1 MTSGALVVRRGEV
14 GGRIVDVVVLGDRI
28 LRIGADLQAPA
39 GARVVDAR
47 RGALLPGLVDHHIHL
62 FATAAA
68 DHSVDVSGVDGLAKI
83 AREPGGGWLRAVGA
97 TTELSRADL
106 DARAPERPVRVQ
118 HRSGA
123 LWTLNSAAIAEL
135 DRAGSDPSDVDD
147 LSPRERRTG
156 QLWRADDRL
165 RKMLPPADPP
175 DVAALGRRLAARGV
189 TTVVD
194 ATPTMSEQSLALL
207 RDELP
212 QRVVALGTD
221 AGPAPR
227 KVVLGDHALPSLA
240 DLVEVFA
247 AMHKAGRGVALH
259 CVTRESLVLA
269 VVALKVVGALAGD
282 RVEHAAVCDD
292 AMAAD
297 LAGLGVVVVT
307 QPSLVYRRGDDYLS
321 DCDPAD
327 RPFLWRHRGL
337 LDAGVRVAMSS
348 DAPYGDPDPWRT
360 VWAASTRLTTA
371 GAVLGE
377 EESVAPIVALEAMQ
391 TDPLDPGGAPRRLA
405 AGEVADLCILD
416 RPLSAALEDPLSV
429 VVRCTVARG
438 EVALFE

>member
-14 GGRIVDVVVLGDRI
+14 GGRIVDVVIVGGQI
-28 LRIGADLQAPA
+28 LRIGADLEAPV

-47 RGALLPGLVDHHIHL
+47 GGAVLTGLVDHHIHL

-68 DHSVDVSGVDGLAKI
+68 DQSVDVSGGDGLARI
-83 AREPGGGWLRAVGA
+83 GRESGGGWLRVIGA
-97 TTELSRADL
+97 ATELSRSDL
-106 DARAPERPVRVQ
+106 DAHAPERPVRVQ

-135 DRAGSDPSDVDD
+135 DRAASDPSNVGG
-147 LSPRERRTG
+147 LSPLERRTG
-156 QLWRADDRL
+156 QLWRADERL
-165 RKMLPPADPP
+165 RAMVPTADPP

-207 RDELP
+207 RDQLP

-240 DLVEVFA
+240 DLVATFDAV
-247 AMHKAGRGVALH
+247 HRAGRGVALH

-269 VVALKVVGALAGD
+269 VVALKTAGALTGD

-292 AMAAD
+292 AMASD
-297 LAGLGVVVVT
+297 LAELGVVVVT
-307 QPSLVYRRGDDYLS
+307 QPSLVHRRGDDYLS
-321 DCDPAD
+321 DCDLAD
-327 RPFLWRHRGL
+327 RPLLWRHRGL
-337 LDAGVRVAMSS
+337 LDAGVRVALSS

-360 VWAASTRLTTA
+360 VWAAATRLTTG

-391 TDPLDPGGAPRRLA
+391 THPLDPGGAPRRLLE
-405 AGEVADLCILD
+405 GDVADLCVLD
-416 RPLSAALEDPLSV
+416 RPLAAAVEDPLSV
-429 VVRCTVARG
+429 VVRCTVAHG
-438 EVALFE
+438 EVAFME

>member
-14 GGRIVDVVVLGDRI
+14 DGRIVDVVIVGDRI
-28 LRIGADLQAPA
+28 LRIGADLETPA

-47 RGALLPGLVDHHIHL
+47 GGAVLTGLVDHHIHL

-68 DHSVDVSGVDGLAKI
+68 DQSVDVSGVDGLARI
-83 AREPGGGWLRAVGA
+83 GREPGGGWLRAIGA
-97 TTELSRADL
+97 TTELNRADL
-106 DARAPERPVRVQ
+106 DAHAQERPVRVQ

-135 DRAGSDPSDVDD
+135 DRAGPDPSDVGG

-165 RKMLPPADPP
+165 RAMLPTSAPP

-240 DLVEVFA
+240 DLVAVFDA
-247 AMHKAGRGVALH
+247 VHRAGRGVALH

-269 VVALKVVGALAGD
+269 VVALKTVGALAGD

-292 AMAAD
+292 ALAAD

-307 QPSLVYRRGDDYLS
+307 QPSLVYRRGDDYLL

-327 RPFLWRHRGL
+327 RPFLWRYRGL
-337 LDAGVRVAMSS
+337 LDAGVRVAPSS

-360 VWAASTRLTTA
+360 VWAASTRLTT
-371 GAVLGE
+371 GGSVLGE

-391 TDPLDPGGAPRRLA
+391 TDPLDPGGVPRRLA

-416 RPLSAALEDPLSV
+416 RPLAAALTDPLSV

-438 EVALFE
+438 EVAFVG